1 MRNIDD
7 LDKRMAELVEH
18 DMKLNREYGMD
29 NVDERIEKHYMDFD
43 IYDDFGMSLLS
54 YMVAVKY
61 YLKIERDFANKN
73 PEEIVE
79 ETCEDVDRELMY
91 N

>member
-29 NVDERIEKHYMDFD
+29 NVDEIIEKHYMDFD

-54 YMVAVKY
+54 YMVSVKY
-61 YLKIERDFANKN
+61 YLKIELDFCNKN

>member
-7 LDKRMAELVEH
+7 LDKWMVER

-29 NVDERIEKHYMDFD
+29 NVDDKIEKHYTDFRD
-43 IYDDFGMSLLS
+43 FYDDFGMSLLS

-61 YLKIERDFANKN
+61 YLKIELDFYNKN
-73 PEEIVE
+73 PEEFVE
-79 ETCEDVDRELMY
+79 EACEDVDRELMY

>member
-29 NVDERIEKHYMDFD
+29 NVDEIIEKHYMDFD

-79 ETCEDVDRELMY
+79 ETCEDVDRDLMY

>member
-7 LDKRMAELVEH
+7 LDKRMAKLAEH

-29 NVDERIEKHYMDFD
+29 NVDERIEKHYIDFD

-61 YLKIERDFANKN
+61 YLKIERDFYNKN

>member
-7 LDKRMAELVEH
+7 LDKRMAELVEN
-18 DMKLNREYGMD
+18 DMKLNSEYGMD
-29 NVDERIEKHYMDFD
+29 NVDEIIEKHYMDFD

-79 ETCEDVDRELMY
+79 ETCEYVDYELMY